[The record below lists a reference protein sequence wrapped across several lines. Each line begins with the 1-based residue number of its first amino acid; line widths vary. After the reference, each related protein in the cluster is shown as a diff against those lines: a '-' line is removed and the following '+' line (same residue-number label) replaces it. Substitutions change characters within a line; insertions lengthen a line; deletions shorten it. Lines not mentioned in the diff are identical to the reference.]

1 MFTANCDTVQHSTG
15 SYDDD
20 IRFWGL
26 MITCWLFWSDL
37 NPGANQ
43 LSKQL
48 SQSSPNWRDPLSTF
62 MSSTHISSANF
73 QSILNAALDSYARRT
88 GIDLMKHPSID
99 KLQSCHGLEDVLEL
113 LQDREAAFEDY
124 RNKHR
129 KLINCL
135 RPVVQ
140 VIHAFS
146 GVLGEVGGVSGSTL
160 PASDFI
166 LMPIHQ
172 VSFQPTKAIFVGIDV
187 LLAVS
192 IFCTFLIEVIV
203 KVSRYV
209 RPPMT

>member
-1 MFTANCDTVQHSTG
+1 
-15 SYDDD
+15 
-20 IRFWGL
+20 
-26 MITCWLFWSDL
+26 
-37 NPGANQ
+37 
-43 LSKQL
+43 
-48 SQSSPNWRDPLSTF
+48 
-62 MSSTHISSANF
+62 MSSSHISSPNF
-73 QSILNAALDSYARRT
+73 QSILNAALDSYARQT

-124 RNKHR
+124 RNKRR

-146 GVLGEVGGVSGSTL
+146 GVLGEVGGLVSGSTL
-160 PASDFI
+160 PASDIF

-187 LLAVS
+187 LLSVN

-203 KVSRYV
+203 KVSHYV